1 MQKER
6 QIKAVVKKVSFA
18 EAEEADNLYWA
29 NTSEQEQLNALFDLR
44 LMLAYDS
51 KSEISKISKVVFKYS
66 LYEE

>member
-29 NTSEQEQLNALFDLR
+29 NTSEQERLNALFDLR
-44 LMLAYDS
+44 LMLADDS
-51 KSEISKISKVVFKYS
+51 KIGQSKISKVVFKSS